1 MELMRPKAYIETTVI
16 SYLTA
21 VPSRDLVLAAHQQVT
36 RDWWDTRDMFELFVS
51 QFVLDEASAGDLV
64 AAERRAV
71 VLRDLTLLD
80 LTSDATLLA
89 GALIRGGAVPAKAKI
104 DALHIAAAA
113 VHGMDYLVSW
123 NCTHIA
129 NATTRARIEQICRE
143 AGFDPPV
150 ICTPIELVKEQAP

>member
-1 MELMRPKAYIETTVI
+1 MRPKAYIETSVI

-21 VPSRDLVLAAHQQVT
+21 VPSRDLVVAAHQQVT
-36 RDWWDTRDMFELFVS
+36 RDWWDTRDVFELFVS
-51 QFVLDEASAGDLV
+51 QFVLDEASAGN
-64 AAERRAV
+64 AAAVERRAA

-80 LTSDATLLA
+80 LTGDATVLA
-89 GALIRGGAVPAKAKI
+89 GELIRGGGVPANAKI
-104 DALHIAAAA
+104 DALHIAVAA

-129 NATTRARIEQICRE
+129 NATMRGRIEQICRE
-143 AGFDPPV
+143 VGFDPPV